1 MFKVT
6 AEGLFY
12 VFIFIVI
19 AVLVASLI
27 SGCGSPEIQDI
38 GGEPSN
44 QGTKTLVL
52 PDGRG
57 CTGKLRY
64 TGGGYAAIHY
74 NFQCDDGRTFVS
86 ITNAEIK

>member
-1 MFKVT
+1 MKVKVT

-12 VFIFIVI
+12 VFLFVVI
-19 AVLVASLI
+19 AVLVASML
-27 SGCGSPEIQDI
+27 SGCGRDIQSM

-57 CTGKLRY
+57 CVGKLRY
-64 TGGGYAAIHY
+64 TGGGYAAVHY